1 MSKGKTH
8 KQLFLETLN
17 KFSGKH
23 NQREVW
29 HDFLLISAISFSNA
43 CDFKEKREE
52 LFSSTFEKYDEKD
65 KKNLASLLFITIFA
79 LNENPAQDF
88 LGEIYCSSHFS
99 QRHLGQVFTPY
110 HIADAMAK
118 MTCSSKEDVEQAIKE
133 KGYFSISDP
142 SCGAGCMLIAAA
154 NNLTDMGIAPEKF
167 FMVGQDIDSESVMM
181 TYIQLTI
188 LDISAIVICGNTL
201 THPGICEE
209 NEIWYT
215 PTFIESFQKEV
226 V

>member
-1 MSKGKTH
+1 MNKGKTH

-17 KFSGKH
+17 KFSGKY

-43 CDFKEKREE
+43 FDFKERREKQ
-52 LFSSTFEKYDEKD
+52 FSSTFEKYDEKD
-65 KKNLASLLFITIFA
+65 KENLASLLSITIRA
-79 LNENPAQDF
+79 INENPAQDF

-133 KGYFSISDP
+133 KGYISISDP

-154 NNLTDMGIAPEKF
+154 NSLTDMGIAPEKI
-167 FMVGQDIDSESVMM
+167 FMVGQDIDIESVLM

-188 LDISAIVICGNTL
+188 LGISAIVICGDSL
-201 THPGICEE
+201 AHPGICEE

-215 PTFIESFQKEV
+215 PKFVESYQKGV
-226 V
+226 A